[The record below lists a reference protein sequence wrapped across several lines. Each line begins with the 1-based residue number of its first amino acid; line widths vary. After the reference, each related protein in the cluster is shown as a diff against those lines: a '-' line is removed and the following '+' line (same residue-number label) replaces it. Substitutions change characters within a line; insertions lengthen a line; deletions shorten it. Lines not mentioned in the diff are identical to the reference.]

1 MVSGNIS
8 LPVSAQV
15 SLDIEEWAKQE
26 GTVDFDTVQ
35 ENITTFIQDALDA
48 WLIERKLGY
57 VER

>member
-26 GTVDFDTVQ
+26 GTVDFNTVQ
-35 ENITTFIQDALDA
+35 ENITTFIQDVLDA
-48 WLIERKLGY
+48 WLIERKLGH

>member
-35 ENITTFIQDALDA
+35 ENITTFIQDVLDA
-48 WLIERKLGY
+48 WLIERKLGH

>member
-48 WLIERKLGY
+48 WLIERKLGH

>member
-48 WLIERKLGY
+48 WLLERKLGH